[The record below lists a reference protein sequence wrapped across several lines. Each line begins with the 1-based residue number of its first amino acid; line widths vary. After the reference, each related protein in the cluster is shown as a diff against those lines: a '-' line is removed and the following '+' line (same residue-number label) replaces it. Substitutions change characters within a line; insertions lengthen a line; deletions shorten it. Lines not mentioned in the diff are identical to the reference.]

1 MKIIITES
9 QYKRILLQEE
19 SSSFKKGQELKGSQW
34 LYDFI
39 RHEEGHPKKKGEP
52 VLKSYKAPGD
62 VWTIGYG
69 HTSGDIEPAVKPNM
83 SITKDQA
90 NKIMYNDL
98 TSSADC
104 IRRIFNQWESK
115 GIKVVI
121 TQDMFDVLVSLA
133 FNTGCSSVRQSKFI
147 QSLKKKKYKQAAEE
161 IKTYNLEAGFSG
173 LNSRRQKESE
183 KFLTGISV

>member
-34 LYDFI
+34 LFDFI
-39 RHEEGHPKKKGEP
+39 KKEEGHPKKKGEP
-52 VLKSYKAPGD
+52 VLKSYKIAGD

-69 HTSGDIEPAVKPNM
+69 HTSGDIEPNVKPNM
-83 SITKDQA
+83 TITKDQA
-90 NKIMYNDL
+90 TKIMYNDL
-98 TSSADC
+98 IQAADC
-104 IRRIFNQWESK
+104 IRRIFSEWESK
-115 GIKVVI
+115 GINVPI
-121 TQDMFDVLVSLA
+121 TQDMFDVLVSLS